1 MKVYPNKLA
10 ELLRKGEQRVFVV
23 SGDEPLLVQESCDL
37 IRQELKKQGFAEREV
52 FHAESG
58 FDWTSLL
65 YSVNSMS
72 LFADKKIMEIRLPT
86 GKPGDAG
93 GKALIE
99 LISQLNDETA
109 VLLVLPRADQST
121 QRTKWFKSVESSAA
135 FVQVWPIEAKDLPRW
150 LEGRFR
156 QAGLRADR
164 EAIRTM
170 AERIE
175 GNLLAAIQEIER
187 LKLIAG
193 DQPVTAADV
202 LEGVADS
209 ARYDVFKMIDA
220 ALGGDVSRCVRMT
233 EGLRS
238 EGVEVLFVVNMLA
251 REIRSLESIKTEL
264 SLGTNQREV
273 FKKARVWDK
282 RVPLVSRCLDRH
294 DLGSLRT
301 LQVTLGAIDR
311 MVKGLKQGDPWRSLQ
326 EVVLALAGARRLQAA
341 SS

>member
-1 MKVYPNKLA
+1 LKVYPNKLP
-10 ELLRKGEQRVFVV
+10 ELLRKGDQQVFIV

-37 IRQELKKQGFAEREV
+37 VRSELKKQGYTEREV

-58 FDWTSLL
+58 FDWNSLL
-65 YSVNSMS
+65 YSGNSMS
-72 LFADKKIMEIRLPT
+72 LFADKKLMEIRLPT

-93 GKALIE
+93 GKVLAE
-99 LISQLNDETA
+99 LVGQLNDETA

-121 QRTKWFKSVESSAA
+121 QRTRWFKAVESAAA
-135 FVQVWPIEAKDLPRW
+135 FVQVWPIEAKELQRW

-156 QAGLRADR
+156 QAGLRVDR
-164 EAIRTM
+164 DAIRVM

-187 LKLIAG
+187 LKLIVG
-193 DQPVTAADV
+193 DRNVTVDDV

-220 ALGGDVSRCVRMT
+220 ALVGDVPRCVRMT
-233 EGLRS
+233 DGLRA
-238 EGVEVLFVVNMLA
+238 EGVESLFIVNMLA
-251 REIRSLESIKTEL
+251 RELRSLESMKTDL
-264 SLGTNQREV
+264 ANGTQQREV

-294 DLGSLRT
+294 DVASLRT
-301 LQVTLGAIDR
+301 LQVSLGTIDR
-311 MVKGLKQGDPWRSLQ
+311 MVKGLVLGDPWRSLQ
-326 EVVLALAGARRLQAA
+326 QVVLSLAGARQFHPVN
-341 SS
+341 